1 MLLKMEQPPQKKT
14 IDICLGYLVVG
25 LDQQHLVVEVF
36 EAGLDHQ
43 LDTRELP
50 SIAAH
55 ALL

>member
-1 MLLKMEQPPQKKT
+1 M
-14 IDICLGYLVVG
+14 IDISLGYLVVG
-25 LDQQHLVVEVF
+25 LHQHHPVAEVL
-36 EAGLDHQ
+36 EAGLDRQ